1 MKPIDVQALIAPIS
15 EDAPSGPDLEY
26 DSASVALEEA
36 ARAQPEQQFGDT
48 IVAAAEPDWARVRD
62 LAVGL
67 LERSK
72 DLRAALYLVQAL
84 TQGNGLPGLAQGLAL
99 VRALLGV
106 YWDSLHPQ
114 LDLDDDLDPTARVNI
129 LTSLCD
135 PDRVLRAV
143 RNAPMVRVPGLGGIS
158 LRDLQIAR
166 GQMPPPPEDKD
177 VLKLDSIEAAMR
189 SLDLDVIKDVVAS
202 VRGAVEDT
210 AAIEQLLVEKVG
222 VNQAVSLDPLRATLD
237 EIRAFLGEQLAA
249 RGEPRE
255 ASSGARSDEAGAD
268 GDTRGAA
275 GAQRISGSITCP
287 QDVID
292 ALDKVISYYQAK
304 EPSSPV
310 PLLLMRAK
318 RLVSLG
324 FMDILRD
331 LAPDALA
338 QAANATGVSADQDG

>member
-1 MKPIDVQALIAPIS
+1 MKPIDVQALTAPIS
-15 EDAPSGPDLEY
+15 EDPPSGPDLEY
-26 DSASVALEEA
+26 DPASVALEEA

-84 TQGNGLPGLAQGLAL
+84 TQGNGLPGLAQGLTL
-99 VRALLGV
+99 VRELLGA

-114 LDLDDDLDPTARVNI
+114 LDPDDDLDPTARVNI

-143 RNAPMVRVPGLGGIS
+143 RNAPIVRVPGLGGIA

-166 GQMPPPPEDKD
+166 GQVPPPAEDKD
-177 VLKLDSIEAAMR
+177 VLKLDAIEAAMHA
-189 SLDLDVIKDVVAS
+189 LDLDVIKEMMAR
-202 VRGAVEDT
+202 VRGAVADT

-222 VNQAVSLDPLRATLD
+222 VTQAVSLDPLRATLD
-237 EIRAFLGEQLAA
+237 EIRAFLNEQLVA
-249 RGEPRE
+249 RGEPSD
-255 ASSGARSDEAGAD
+255 ASAGARTDEAGAG
-268 GDTRGAA
+268 GDVGGEA
-275 GAQRISGSITCP
+275 GTQRISGSITCP

-292 ALDKVISYYQAK
+292 ALDKVISYYQVK

-338 QAANATGVSADQDG
+338 QAANVTGVSADQDG

>member
-1 MKPIDVQALIAPIS
+1 MKPIDVQALTAPVS

-26 DSASVALEEA
+26 DPASVALEEA
-36 ARAQPEQQFGDT
+36 ARTQPEQQFGDT
-48 IVAAAEPDWARVRD
+48 IVAAGEPDWAKVRD
-62 LAVGL
+62 LSVGL

-72 DLRAALYLVQAL
+72 DLRVALYLVQAL
-84 TQGNGLPGLAQGLAL
+84 TQGNGLPGLAQGLTL
-99 VRALLGV
+99 VRELLEA

-114 LDLDDDLDPTARVNI
+114 LDPDDDLDPTARVNI

-135 PDRVLRAV
+135 PDLVLLAV
-143 RNAPMVRVPGLGGIS
+143 RNAPIVRVPGLGGIS

-166 GQMPPPPEDKD
+166 GQIPPPTEDKD
-177 VLKLDSIEAAMR
+177 VLKLDSIETAMR
-189 SLDLDVIKDVVAS
+189 SLDLTVIREMMAS
-202 VRGAVEDT
+202 IRGAVEDT

-222 VNQAVSLDPLRATLD
+222 VTQAVSLDPLRATLD
-237 EIRAFLGEQLAA
+237 EIRAFLNEQLVA
-249 RGEPRE
+249 RSEPSD
-255 ASSGARSDEAGAD
+255 ASPGARSDEAGPGVD
-268 GDTRGAA
+268 GTGGTA
-275 GAQRISGSITCP
+275 AQRISGSITCP

-292 ALDKVISYYQAK
+292 ALDKVIRYYQAE

-338 QAANATGVSADQDG
+338 QAANVTGVSADQDG

>member
-1 MKPIDVQALIAPIS
+1 MKPIDVQALTAPIS

-26 DSASVALEEA
+26 DPASVALEEA
-36 ARAQPEQQFGDT
+36 ARTQPEQQFGDT
-48 IVAAAEPDWARVRD
+48 IVAAGEPDWAKVRD

-84 TQGNGLPGLAQGLAL
+84 TQGNGLPGLAQGLTL
-99 VRALLGV
+99 VRELLEA

-114 LDLDDDLDPTARVNI
+114 LDPDEDLDPTARVNI

-135 PDRVLRAV
+135 PDLVLLAV
-143 RNAPMVRVPGLGGIS
+143 RNAPIVRVPGLGGIS

-166 GQMPPPPEDKD
+166 GQIPPPPEDKD

-189 SLDLDVIKDVVAS
+189 SLDVTVPREMMAS
-202 VRGAVEDT
+202 VQGAVEDT

-222 VNQAVSLDPLRATLD
+222 VTKAVSLDPLRATLD
-237 EIRAFLGEQLAA
+237 EIRAFLNEQLVA
-249 RGEPRE
+249 RGEPSD
-255 ASSGARSDEAGAD
+255 ASSGARTDEAGGG
-268 GDTRGAA
+268 GDARGEG
-275 GAQRISGSITCP
+275 GAQRISGNITCP

-324 FMDILRD
+324 FIDILRD

-338 QAANATGVSADQDG
+338 QAANVTGVSADQDS